1 MYEEPKFFVC
11 EVCGNLVGMIHSSGV
26 PMMCCGKKMTE
37 LKANTSDGA
46 AEKHVPVVKQDGSK
60 VTVLVGDVLHP
71 MTEEHHIAWVYLR
84 TEHGGQRHELCHD
97 GKPEAVFCLPEG
109 EKALAVYAYC
119 NLHGLWKADV
129 K

>member
-26 PMMCCGKKMTE
+26 PLMCCGKKMTE

-46 AEKHVPVVKQDGSK
+46 SEKHVPVVKLEGNQ
-60 VTVLVGDVLHP
+60 VTVTVGDVLHP
-71 MTEEHHIAWVYLR
+71 MSDEHHIAWIYLR
-84 TEHGGQRHELCHD
+84 TEHGGQRHELSHD
-97 GKPEAVFCLPEG
+97 EAPEAVFSLANG
-109 EKALAVYAYC
+109 EKAIAAYAYC
-119 NLHGLWKADV
+119 NLHGLWEAEV